1 MDSKL
6 TRFLRSGGGSEIVIG
21 RGPIPW
27 DGGRAELFLKSGIP
41 EAAAL
46 RASFAARLDA
56 VIGANA
62 AMLQDRLAGRS
73 GPPRSAA
80 EMPDVSAARDR
91 TLALWDERTAVI
103 WDEWHG
109 QPHRLA
115 PARAAMEAHLLR
127 AFAALI
133 NELRQRALGIRQY
146 VWRTRDD
153 DKVRSSHADHDDQ
166 VFSWDDPPEGGHP
179 GQAWGCRCHAE
190 PWFGQ
195 DVDQTEAV
203 MIPAQ
208 FTIIDEGLRGRTL
221 PETGA
226 GLRALTRG
234 GAAAL
239 ALYGLQVLRT
249 WAEQAAVREAAQA
262 LGLDLT
268 TVEGVLAAR
277 AYVWGQYNA
286 GLISGADWSGPTAEI
301 AAQAM
306 ALYEL
311 AHPGALGR
319 AAAGNAEDLAAIQA
333 VIGAALK
340 AFAAGRLVPTEGDL
354 AQGWVEVF
362 PELTEDERRLGQLPG
377 FTPERLD
384 QFREEYPAEGPDLPN
399 HTGQG
404 PARDPTG
411 SIISTPI
418 PEERGPEIV
427 TMERTP
433 RELEAL
439 ASDPAH
445 GGKVSNKSIRE
456 REVGLG
462 AEFSGLVPGPIRR
475 DPSGAAE
482 FIDADGQAWD
492 VKGFRSDMPA
502 TSGGFDL
509 TRDIGKVERE
519 LAAGHNVIIDTASLN
534 QADVEAVESELIL
547 RGIRHRVVFWP

>member
-1 MDSKL
+1 MESKL
-6 TRFLRSGGGSEIVIG
+6 TRFLRSGGGGAVVIG
-21 RGPIPW
+21 RKAAPW
-27 DGGRAELFLKSGIP
+27 DRGRAAHCLKSGVP
-41 EAAAL
+41 DAAAL
-46 RASFAARLDA
+46 RDSFTARLDA
-56 VIGANA
+56 VIAANA
-62 AMLQDRLAGRS
+62 AMLQDSLAGRP
-73 GPPRSAA
+73 GPALSAA
-80 EMPDVSAARDR
+80 QMPDVSAARES
-91 TLALWDERTAVI
+91 TLALWDERIAVI

-109 QPHRLA
+109 QPHRLT

-153 DKVRSSHADHDDQ
+153 DRVRSSHAAHDDQ

-179 GQAWGCRCHAE
+179 GQSWGCRCHAE

-195 DVDQTEAV
+195 GADQTEAV
-203 MIPAQ
+203 VIPAQ
-208 FTIIDEGLRGRTL
+208 FTITDGVPDWRTL
-221 PETGA
+221 PETGP
-226 GLRALTRG
+226 GLRALTRA

-239 ALYGLQVLRT
+239 ALYGLEVLRT
-249 WAEQAAVREAAQA
+249 WAEQAAVREAAEV

-277 AYVWGQYNA
+277 AYVWGTYNA
-286 GLISGADWSGPTAEI
+286 GLISDADWSGPTAEI

-319 AAAGNAEDLAAIQA
+319 AAAGSAEDLAAIQA
-333 VIGAALK
+333 VIGAALD
-340 AFAAGRLVPTEGDL
+340 AYAAGRLVPTEGDL
-354 AQGWVEVF
+354 ARGWVEVF

-384 QFREEYPAEGPDLPN
+384 QFREAYPAEGPDLPN

-427 TMERTP
+427 ESGKTGDFTTPDGNVVRNHGKGGTGEEYLLFKGHTPESIDDILQNPQAREPSLHGDTSTGGKQGATILYGRNGDWVVVNDFTGEVISMNDRYNPRERTP
-433 RELEAL
+433 
-439 ASDPAH
+439 PT
-445 GGKVSNKSIRE
+445 G
-456 REVGLG
+456 
-462 AEFSGLVPGPIRR
+462 
-475 DPSGAAE
+475 
-482 FIDADGQAWD
+482 
-492 VKGFRSDMPA
+492 
-502 TSGGFDL
+502 
-509 TRDIGKVERE
+509 
-519 LAAGHNVIIDTASLN
+519 SLK
-534 QADVEAVESELIL
+534 
-547 RGIRHRVVFWP
+547 